1 MLVPKTSK
9 ECVKDIQR
17 GGLSFRQKDP
27 DKASSLIDNQEV
39 RRETVARGNN
49 AVGFLVGTRE
59 IRCGGAHETKI
70 HVETSLCI
78 SGTFG
83 RLLSSLFLDACL
95 LFPVDETKRMVLET
109 GGNASDVAR

>member
-39 RRETVARGNN
+39 RRTTRLVFLLGREKSDAEARM
-49 AVGFLVGTRE
+49 
-59 IRCGGAHETKI
+59 KPK
-70 HVETSLCI
+70 S
-78 SGTFG
+78 
-83 RLLSSLFLDACL
+83 
-95 LFPVDETKRMVLET
+95 M
-109 GGNASDVAR
+109 